1 MSDERASDWIGSFV
15 AAADATVSPA
25 AEADAE

>member
-1 MSDERASDWIGSFV
+1 MNGASDWIGSFV